1 MSRLKKFVLLLSAL
15 FIVISSV
22 YSQNEKIRVTTVTAS
37 EKEIVVR
44 ADFPDFE
51 ISSVEVN
58 GETMQKLFMPDACP
72 LLNAGEPELLQK
84 SVSLIVPEHSR
95 PVVEVMSSEYEIMPD
110 VNLVPSKGK
119 LYRNVDPSDIPY
131 KKGAVYQKDCFLYG
145 DSVEV
150 QKPYVLRDYSGVS
163 VRLFPFAYN
172 PLRRQLKVC
181 KSITLKVTYNSKNHI
196 KPVPVVPAVF
206 DAVYKE
212 HFLNYETVSAGS
224 MTESGEIL
232 VVSPAE
238 FLAALQPYV
247 QWKTRCGYKV
257 TAVSLETAG
266 NTANAVKAYISNYYN
281 RHRPAFLLLVG
292 DDSKFPV
299 LTVGGNT
306 SDNCYGELAGD
317 DVYPDVIVGK
327 ISAVTAD
334 QVRTQVERFVDY
346 ERNPSDTAHFPVFCG
361 IASSEGPGDN
371 NEYDYDHIRNIGNVL
386 SAYTYTSGY
395 ELFDGSHG
403 GMDAAG
409 DPAPAHVTTAL
420 NGGVGIVNY
429 CGHGV
434 YTGWSTTGFS
444 SAHVRQLDNA
454 GKLPFIISVACQN
467 GDYVGR
473 TCFAEEW
480 LRAERNGSP
489 VGAVGALMSTINQ
502 PWISPMYAQDR
513 MMQHLTGTNG
523 SFQSETLG
531 GIIFNGIADMLD
543 HYNDY
548 EVSRTWVLFGDP
560 TLRVRTSAP
569 QTLDVTHASQISAGL
584 SSVDFTSLAEGA
596 RVSVVKGDELV
607 ATGVVRGGNV
617 TLDISAFPVDIDT
630 LDVVA
635 VASGYLP
642 YEGTISRTS
651 VQGPY
656 IFCSSLEPDSS
667 RMAVY
672 GTRVTLKA
680 AFRNIGNNGATRIQ
694 TRLRTEDPYLTV
706 VDSSLTLLRL
716 DSGSTSERHAAYT
729 ISVASNAPAAHEAK
743 LTVRTAFE
751 GTVVERTFTITLHA
765 PALTVESCTFNDAAS
780 DNPNGR
786 FDFGETGQLQ
796 LSLVNQGNYEA
807 PAGNLRIN
815 SMDGK
820 ILLTEQDFLV
830 ATIGVGEKS
839 VVEVTATASPEV
851 TSPTY
856 ARLKAVYTA
865 GSITSEKVFSVRV
878 GALVENWESGDFSA
892 FAWNTSGSKAWTVTD
907 RNVYEGSYA
916 VRSAAIGNNAT
927 SNLSITVS
935 TNVPDT
941 LSFYYWVSSEEDY
954 DFLIFKVDGE
964 EKGKWSGNTGW
975 QRFACVLPAG
985 QHLIKWTYEK
995 DAYYSEGS
1003 DMAMLDMIEFPLP
1016 DAATGIPENSA
1027 GTLYLSPNPTT
1038 GITYLCAESSV
1049 PLNGSEY
1056 RLFDVGGRLL
1066 LQGVV
1071 ESTRQQFAFDGL
1083 KAGIYLLE
1091 VTDNDKNIQ
1100 ILKLIKQ

>member
-1 MSRLKKFVLLLSAL
+1 MSCLKRFVLLLSAL
-15 FIVISSV
+15 FLIISSV
-22 YSQNEKIRVTTVTAS
+22 FPQNEKLRVTVVTAS

-44 ADFPDFE
+44 ADFPDYG
-51 ISSVEVN
+51 ISPVEVN
-58 GETMQKLFMPDACP
+58 GETMQTLFMPDACP
-72 LLNAGEPELLQK
+72 LLNAGEPELLQTV
-84 SVSLIVPEHSR
+84 VSLIVPEHSR
-95 PVVEVMSSEYEIMPD
+95 PVVEVMSSEYETVQD
-110 VNLVPSKGK
+110 VDLAPSKGK
-119 LYRNVDPSDIPY
+119 LYRNVNPSDIPY
-131 KKGAVYQKDCFLYG
+131 KKGEVYQKDLFLYG

-150 QKPYVLRDYSGVS
+150 QQPYVLRDYSGMS
-163 VRLFPFAYN
+163 LRLFPFAYN

-181 KSITLKVTYNSKNHI
+181 KSITVKVTYNSKNTI
-196 KPVPVVPAVF
+196 QPAPVVPAVF
-206 DAVYKE
+206 DAVYQE
-212 HFLNYETVSAGS
+212 HFLNYGAVRNGS
-224 MTESGEIL
+224 MTENGEIL

-257 TAVSLETAG
+257 TAVTLETAG
-266 NTANAVKAYISNYYN
+266 NTANAVKTYIANYYN

-327 ISAVTAD
+327 ISATTAD
-334 QVRTQVERFVDY
+334 QVRTQVERFVEY
-346 ERNPSDTAHFPVFCG
+346 ERAPSDTAHFSVFCG

-409 DPAPAHVTTAL
+409 DPAPAHVATAL
-420 NGGVGIVNY
+420 NSGAGIINY

-434 YTGWSTTGFS
+434 YTGWSTTGFGS
-444 SAHVRQLDNA
+444 THVRQLDNA

-480 LRAERNGSP
+480 LRAERNGHP
-489 VGAVGALMSTINQ
+489 IGAVGALMSTINQ
-502 PWISPMYAQDR
+502 PWTSPMYAQDR
-513 MMQHLTGTNG
+513 MMQYLTGTNG
-523 SFQSETLG
+523 SVQSKTLG

-560 TLRVRTSAP
+560 ALQVRTSAP
-569 QTLDVTHASQISAGL
+569 QTLEVTHANQIPAGL
-584 SSVDFTSLAEGA
+584 SAVDFNSPVEGA
-596 RVSVVKGDELV
+596 RVSVVKGNEYM
-607 ATGVVRGGNV
+607 ATGVVQGGHV
-617 TLDISAFPVDIDT
+617 TLDISALPVDLDT

-642 YEGTISRTS
+642 YEGTIGRMS

-656 IFCSSLEPDSS
+656 IFCSSLEPDTP
-667 RMAVY
+667 RVAVY
-672 GTRVTLKA
+672 GAMVALKA
-680 AFRNIGNNGATRIQ
+680 TFRNIGNDGATRVR
-694 TRLRTEDPYLTV
+694 TRLSTEDPYLTV
-706 VDSSLTLLRL
+706 IDSSLTLFRL

-729 ISVASNAPAAHEAK
+729 ISVAPNVPAAHEAK
-743 LTVRTAFE
+743 LTVRTDFE
-751 GTVVERTFTITLHA
+751 ETVVERTFTITLYA
-765 PALTVESCTFNDAAS
+765 PALTVESYTFDDATS
-780 DNPNGR
+780 ENPNGR
-786 FDFGETGQLQ
+786 LDFGETGQL
-796 LSLVNQGNYEA
+796 LISLVNQGNYEA
-807 PAGNLRIN
+807 PAGNLRII

-820 ILLTEQDFLV
+820 ILLTEQDFHV
-830 ATIGVGEKS
+830 PTTGVGERS
-839 VVEVTATASPEV
+839 VIEVTASVSPEV

-856 ARLKAVYTA
+856 AGLKAVYTA

-892 FAWNTSGSKAWTVTD
+892 FPWNTSGSKAWTITG
-907 RNVYEGSYA
+907 RIVYEGSYA

-927 SNLSITVS
+927 SNLSITV
-935 TNVPDT
+935 TNNAPDT

-964 EKGKWSGNTGW
+964 QKGKWSGNTGW
-975 QRFACVLPAG
+975 KRFACVLPAG
-985 QHLIKWTYEK
+985 QHLLKWTYEK

-1016 DAATGIPENSA
+1016 DAATGIPQNSA
-1027 GTLYLSPNPTT
+1027 GTFCLSPNPAKDV
-1038 GITYLCAESSV
+1038 TYLCADSSV
-1049 PLNGSEY
+1049 PLNGSAY

-1071 ESTRQQFAFDGL
+1071 ESTRQQIALEGL

-1091 VTDNDKNIQ
+1091 VTDYNKNIQ
-1100 ILKLIKQ
+1100 ILKMIKH